1 MLSAFAHRLS
11 PPILRK
17 NVLSRAAFISKSTAT
32 SQSRS
37 FMVTLLA
44 KQEHPPAQHEPPRM
58 PTDPMWQDIKEYVT
72 KKVPPRKSPEEI
84 WFERSERL
92 EPNPPLDA
100 YAGRSVPVKNGHIYR
115 SLKSL
120 ANRLQTNKVYQTW
133 KYQMRHEKKGVK
145 RRRLRSQ
152 RWRRRFA
159 DEIRRKIVLVRS
171 IQRRGQ

>member
-1 MLSAFAHRLS
+1 
-11 PPILRK
+11 
-17 NVLSRAAFISKSTAT
+17 
-32 SQSRS
+32 
-37 FMVTLLA
+37 
-44 KQEHPPAQHEPPRM
+44 
-58 PTDPMWQDIKEYVT
+58 MWQDIKEYVT

-100 YAGRSVPVKNGHIYR
+100 YAGSPLSYLHMFTSSNTFLGRSVPVKNGHIYR

-159 DEIRRKIVLVRS
+159 DEVCHLFLSWAASV
-171 IQRRGQ
+171 